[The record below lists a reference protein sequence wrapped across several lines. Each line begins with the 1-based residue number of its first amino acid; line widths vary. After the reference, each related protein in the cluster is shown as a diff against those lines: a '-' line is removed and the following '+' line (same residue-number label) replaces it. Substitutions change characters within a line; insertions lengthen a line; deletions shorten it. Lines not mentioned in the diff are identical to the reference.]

1 MSDSVRE
8 NDLPFLSLSFLIGKM
23 GFKISAAGVAVK
35 GGAAC
40 RSPGTVSGA
49 AGVLKKAPVFGSIDR
64 HGDKAS
70 SPGQ

>member
-1 MSDSVRE
+1 
-8 NDLPFLSLSFLIGKM
+8 M